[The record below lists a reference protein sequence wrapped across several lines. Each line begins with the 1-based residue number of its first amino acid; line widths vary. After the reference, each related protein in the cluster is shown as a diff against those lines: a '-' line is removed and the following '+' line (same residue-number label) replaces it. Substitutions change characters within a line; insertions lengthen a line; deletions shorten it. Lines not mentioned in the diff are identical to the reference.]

1 MYFCPH
7 CGNKVA
13 IRPEWMGKTLQCPTC
28 RNNFIW
34 DGNILSKAGYTSSQG
49 SFSDVKPAGFF
60 TALSKYA
67 VFSGRASRRE
77 YWLYIIM
84 QSCVM
89 LAAIMVGV
97 AGGIAGNDSL
107 KMAGSAIYFLLIF
120 FFLIPGMAV
129 AVRRCHDTGHSG
141 WWFLINLVPCV
152 GCFIFLFTV
161 CRESEPDNQYGPN
174 PNGNNPE
181 EIWPVVVGLILP
193 FVLYFAPVLLSL
205 AACI

>member
-13 IRPEWMGKTLQCPTC
+13 IRPEWLGKTLQCPIC
-28 RNNFIW
+28 HNNFIC
-34 DGNILSKAGYTSSQG
+34 DGNILSKAGYTSSNFN
-49 SFSDVKPAGFF
+49 SSDIKPAGFF

-77 YWLYIIM
+77 YWLYVIM
-84 QSCVM
+84 QNCVM

-97 AGGIAGNDSL
+97 IVNADDPMQAAGGTV
-107 KMAGSAIYFLLIF
+107 YLLSML
-120 FFLIPGMAV
+120 FFLIPGLAV
-129 AVRRCHDTGHSG
+129 AVRRCHDTGRSG
-141 WWFLINLVPCV
+141 WWFLINFLPCV
-152 GCFIFLFTV
+152 GCFIFLFMM

-193 FVLYFAPVLLSL
+193 FVLYLAPVML
-205 AACI
+205 ALI

>member
-13 IRPEWMGKTLQCPTC
+13 IRPEWLGKTLQCPIC
-28 RNNFIW
+28 HNNFIW
-34 DGNILSKAGYTSSQG
+34 DGNILSKAGYTSSNFN
-49 SFSDVKPAGFF
+49 SSDIKPAGFF

-77 YWLYIIM
+77 YWLYVIM
-84 QSCVM
+84 QNCVM

-97 AGGIAGNDSL
+97 IVNADDPMQAAGGTV
-107 KMAGSAIYFLLIF
+107 YLLSML
-120 FFLIPGMAV
+120 FFLIPGLAV
-129 AVRRCHDTGHSG
+129 AVRRCHDTGRSG
-141 WWFLINLVPCV
+141 WWFLINFLPCV
-152 GCFIFLFTV
+152 GCFIFLFMM

-193 FVLYFAPVLLSL
+193 FVLYLAPVML
-205 AACI
+205 ALI